1 MDEEALRSA
10 AILQRKFAKV
20 AKEPKTHD
28 EHMKNA
34 HRYEKQ
40 LADLR
45 GTNWETERMINEQ
58 RLATEQGTRTA

>member
-10 AILQRKFAKV
+10 AILQRKFAKA
-20 AKEPKTHD
+20 AKAPEAHD

-34 HRYEKQ
+34 HRFEQQ

-45 GTNWETERMINEQ
+45 GTDWETERGINE
-58 RLATEQGTRTA
+58 

>member
-10 AILQRKFAKV
+10 AILQRKFAKL
-20 AKEPKTHD
+20 AKAPEAHD

-34 HRYEKQ
+34 H
-40 LADLR
+40 
-45 GTNWETERMINEQ
+45 WETERMINEA

>member
-20 AKEPKTHD
+20 AKAPEVHD

-45 GTNWETERMINEQ
+45 GTNWETERMINEA